1 LYNNI
6 LMKKDI
12 YELKETDEDYPKLL
26 KEITNPPK
34 KLYVKGTLLKD
45 ELCLAIVGTRKP
57 TSYGIEVCKYFTKE
71 LANYGFTIVSGLA
84 LGIDS
89 ISHQIALENNSRTI
103 AVLGSGL
110 NKITPSTNNNL
121 ALKIINNGAVISEY
135 EPDQDATPYNFPQ
148 RNRIIA
154 GLAIGTL
161 VIEAGEKSGALITAR
176 LATENNREVFAVPG
190 SIFSIYSKGTNKLIS
205 QGAKL
210 VSSPLDILEEFYW
223 FKEKIKEKTIQNL
236 SSDETKILEFLI
248 EPKTIEELSL
258 LTNLEIGVLKSILT
272 EMELKNLVLK
282 RLDGLFQKIND

>member
-1 LYNNI
+1 
-6 LMKKDI
+6 MKKAI
-12 YELKETDEDYPKLL
+12 YELKETDEGYPKLL

-71 LANYGFTIVSGLA
+71 LTNYGFTIVSGLA

-190 SIFSIYSKGTNKLIS
+190 SIFSIYSKGTNKLIC

>member
-1 LYNNI
+1 
-6 LMKKDI
+6 MKKDI
-12 YELKETDEDYPKLL
+12 YQLKETDEDYPKLL

-34 KLYVKGTLLKD
+34 KLYIKGTLLKD

-57 TSYGIEVCKYFTKE
+57 TSYGIEACKYFTKE

-135 EPDQDATPYNFPQ
+135 EPDEEALPYNFPQ

-223 FKEKIKEKTIQNL
+223 LKEKIKEKTIQNL
-236 SSDETKILEFLI
+236 SPDETKILESLI

>member
-1 LYNNI
+1 MNDL
-6 LMKKDI
+6 
-12 YELKETDEDYPKLL
+12 
-26 KEITNPPK
+26 
-34 KLYVKGTLLKD
+34 
-45 ELCLAIVGTRKP
+45 
-57 TSYGIEVCKYFTKE
+57 
-71 LANYGFTIVSGLA
+71 
-84 LGIDS
+84 
-89 ISHQIALENNSRTI
+89 
-103 AVLGSGL
+103 
-110 NKITPSTNNNL
+110 NNNL